1 VAPEVTR
8 PEFHASNRRSSP
20 VSAALLHSR
29 PQERCGTRR
38 QGHHASVQASHAR
51 RHGCARWP
59 VPIAQRPAAPR
70 PQHQGGEVVEMVE
83 CGCRWPANVAP
94 NHRAVA
100 NPTPSLVLPVAI
112 QLDSTAQAILAT
124 TLRIPCALSWAGLA
138 QFVDGERRPTARVVA
153 DWARGLGG
161 AAGKSRLGEHHH
173 AGCGGEGEEGGGGRR
188 EEGEGTGVRWEA
200 NRPAAGRPAKS
211 PSSRLRWLLRPSCV
225 PACLAPSVSECLACT
240 GYSIVPANMGQ

>member
-1 VAPEVTR
+1 
-8 PEFHASNRRSSP
+8 
-20 VSAALLHSR
+20 
-29 PQERCGTRR
+29 
-38 QGHHASVQASHAR
+38 VQASHAR

-70 PQHQGGEVVEMVE
+70 PQHQGGGEVVEMVE
-83 CGCRWPANVAP
+83 CGCRWPANVAS

-138 QFVDGERRPTARVVA
+138 QFVDGERRRPTARVVA

-173 AGCGGEGEEGGGGRR
+173 AGCGGEGEEGGRGWR
-188 EEGEGTGVRWEA
+188 EEGGGGGDYWGA
-200 NRPAAGRPAKS
+200 LGSK
-211 PSSRLRWLLRPSCV
+211 PSCSGPTSKIAIVSSPLAVAAFLCASLPSPQCVRV
-225 PACLAPSVSECLACT
+225 PRVHRLQ
-240 GYSIVPANMGQ
+240 IVPANMDNSQLY